1 MRAHELHA
9 GEAVPIELRPHGTP
23 PGWLRNSSAEV
34 ILSRPAPGAR
44 HHVVVVPASGGTPV
58 QATAVDRAQLDAV
71 LDSHMKIVSWVLTDM
86 RRSRD
91 SFVIQC
97 HLLPGVSLGK
107 HLVIGVDDYVADQVR
122 SSAGSQSVHTWLEE
136 EFTLLPGPSRIVHSG
151 GPADE
156 ETSEVRPF
164 SMHGRRWIADVA
176 LRDDRL
182 QIVRIVPSGRRQPSR
197 WTRIS
202 EVEVSFVDVAEA
214 VATEQIRA
222 MLAGLMEEGRSYIE
236 MWSAY
241 NDIEREALVEEA
253 LRLKSARYVRWEPL
267 PDGQWRFNLA
277 ADERSAAFL
286 RALKS
291 YDGKLDLEAG
301 GDLPPELT
309 GDQKSR
315 SGSSVPG
322 TLAEVRPSINAIDVT
337 PLRDTPDADDPPP
350 SGHLFRALTGDRI
363 RLSRREQ
370 AKRRIWSGHA
380 EMHGLAQL
388 IEGVDV
394 SAGKPR
400 RIMGESE
407 ILSQAVK
414 DVFGGGGPT
423 GAQRAALKLALTTPD
438 ILLVQGPPGT
448 GKTQFI
454 SALLHCLD
462 QIDEKA
468 LALNRTLITSYQHD
482 AVDNVVGKARRRG
495 MPPTRVDSRPGRQA
509 RSARSWREETLAK
522 LDEYLKERR
531 PNVSARQHL
540 DDLRRITAAYDAH
553 PATARDLLDLL
564 DKIKQA
570 VGELLPPPLRGRLEQ
585 ARAAVHGR
593 IGTQL
598 HLAEPVRRTALAAI
612 RSIRLG
618 AESFADDGPERAG
631 AACALLDRYRL
642 LDEEDRALL
651 DRAANHPDR
660 QEVKAVLE
668 ELRLLCARL
677 FDRVASGRHLDG
689 ATGRDPAVLILLE
702 DVIDAIEDRMAA
714 APNNV
719 DEVLRVYRADLQD
732 DLLLVEETLRRY
744 NSVLATTVQQVD
756 SSEMHRIVDAPLP
769 VFDTVIVDEAARA
782 NPLDLMIPL
791 ACARKRI
798 ILVGDHKQLPHAL
811 ELKLERE
818 LRRTNR
824 ISASSDLSR
833 SLFERWYDMFAG
845 MTPRLRTIRL
855 DEQFRMHPHLGE
867 FVSEVF
873 YGGPREVRAHPST
886 HALTHSLR
894 PYLGKVAAWI
904 DVPHNEG
911 GEERDGHSFV
921 RECEAK
927 RLVDE
932 LVALMELD
940 ADRRLSFG
948 VITFYKAQRL
958 LLEDLLVDAGLGV
971 KDDKDRFG
979 PVPHLAWTREQ
990 RPRERLRVGT
1000 VDAFQGME
1008 FDVVLLSVTR
1018 SSPWSDDSGS
1028 AVRRY
1033 GHLLRDSR
1041 MCVAMSRQRR
1051 LLIAVGDPAMV
1062 DRATAPHDQLRGRSL
1077 AEGLVAFRELCEGS
1091 HGDVR
1096 S

>member
-1 MRAHELHA
+1 M
-9 GEAVPIELRPHGTP
+9 
-23 PGWLRNSSAEV
+23 
-34 ILSRPAPGAR
+34 
-44 HHVVVVPASGGTPV
+44 
-58 QATAVDRAQLDAV
+58 AVDRAQLDAV
-71 LDSHMKIVSWVLTDM
+71 LDSGMKTVSWVLTGT
-86 RRSRD
+86 REARD
-91 SFVIQC
+91 PFVVQC
-97 HLLPGVSLGK
+97 HLFPGVSLGER
-107 HLVIGVDDYVADQVR
+107 LVIGVDDYVADQVR
-122 SSAGSQSVHTWLEE
+122 SSAGSQSVYTWLGE
-136 EFTLLPGPSRIVHSG
+136 EFTLSPGPSRIVHSG
-151 GPADE
+151 GPADT
-156 ETSEVRPF
+156 ETPEVRPF
-164 SMHGRRWIADVA
+164 SMHGRRWIADVG

-197 WTRIS
+197 WIRIS
-202 EVEVSFVDVAEA
+202 EVELSFVDVAEA

-253 LRLKSARYVRWEPL
+253 LRLKSARYERWELL
-267 PDGQWRFNLA
+267 PDGLWRFHLA
-277 ADERSAAFL
+277 GDERSAAFL

-291 YDGKLDLEAG
+291 YEGKLDLEAG
-301 GDLPPELT
+301 SDLPPELT

-315 SGSSVPG
+315 GGQTVSG
-322 TLAEVRPSINAIDVT
+322 TLAGVRPDIDAIDVT
-337 PLRDTPDADDPPP
+337 PLRDDLDADDPST

-380 EMHGLAQL
+380 EMRGLAQL
-388 IEGVDV
+388 IEGIDV
-394 SAGKPR
+394 SAGTPR

-407 ILSQAVK
+407 ILSQAVR

-423 GAQRAALKLALTTPD
+423 DAQRAALKLALTTPD

-509 RSARSWREETLAK
+509 QSARSWREETLAR
-522 LDEYLKERR
+522 LDEYLQEHR
-531 PNVSARQHL
+531 PDVRARQHL
-540 DDLRRITAAYDAH
+540 DDLRRIAAAYDAH

-564 DKIKQA
+564 DKVRRS
-570 VGELLPPPLRGRLEQ
+570 VGELLPPPLRGRLDQ

-593 IGTQL
+593 INAQL
-598 HLAEPVRRTALAAI
+598 HLAAPVRRTALAVI
-612 RSIRLG
+612 RSIRVS
-618 AESFADDGPERAG
+618 AESFADDGPERART
-631 AACALLDRYRL
+631 ARALLDRYGL
-642 LDEEDRALL
+642 LNEGDHALL
-651 DRAANHPDR
+651 DQAADQLDR
-660 QEVKAVLE
+660 GDVQAVID
-668 ELRLLCARL
+668 ELRLLCVRL
-677 FDRVASGRHLDG
+677 FDRISAERHLEG
-689 ATGRDPAVLILLE
+689 TTGRDPAILVLLQDI
-702 DVIDAIEDRMAA
+702 VDAVEERVAA
-714 APNNV
+714 KPDNV
-719 DEVLRVYRADLQD
+719 GEVLRAFRADLQD
-732 DLLLVEETLRRY
+732 DLSLVEATLRRY

-798 ILVGDHKQLPHAL
+798 VLVGDHKQLPHAL

-824 ISASSDLSR
+824 ISTSSDLSR
-833 SLFERWYDMFAG
+833 SLFERWFDMFDG
-845 MTPRLRTIRL
+845 IEPRLRTIRL
-855 DEQFRMHPHLGE
+855 DEQFRMHPRLGE
-867 FVSEVF
+867 FVSRVF
-873 YGGPREVRAHPST
+873 YGGPRAVRPHPST
-886 HALTHSLR
+886 HALTHSLQ
-894 PYLGKVAAWI
+894 PYHGKVAAWI
-904 DVPHNEG
+904 DVPHETG

-927 RLVDE
+927 RLVSE
-932 LVALMELD
+932 LAALMAVD
-940 ADRRLSFG
+940 ANRRLSFG
-948 VITFYKAQRL
+948 VITFYKAQQLR
-958 LLEDLLVDAGLGV
+958 LEDLLVDAGLGV

-979 PVPHLAWTREQ
+979 PMPHMAWTDER

-1018 SSPWSDDSGS
+1018 SSPWSDEPGS

-1051 LLIAVGDPAMV
+1051 LLIAVGDPAMA
-1062 DRATAPHDQLRGRSL
+1062 DRDTAPHDQLLGRSL
-1077 AEGLVAFRELCEGS
+1077 AEGLVAFRELCEGR
-1091 HGDVR
+1091 HGVVR